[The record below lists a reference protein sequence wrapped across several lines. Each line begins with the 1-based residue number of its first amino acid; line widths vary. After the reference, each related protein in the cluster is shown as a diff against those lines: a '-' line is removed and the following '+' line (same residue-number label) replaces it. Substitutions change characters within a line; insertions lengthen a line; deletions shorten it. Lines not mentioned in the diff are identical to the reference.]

1 MRRITQDDE
10 NMLPKV
16 RNALCLRQKQKGEL
30 YMAEYFVCKKNEPV
44 VQTRQGKIRGY
55 RLNTTF
61 TFHGI
66 PYAQAKRFQSP
77 EPGNAVG
84 RSPRRAGIRICVS
97 AAASRMRQAMNCL
110 SVIATGRRM
119 KTARI

>member
-1 MRRITQDDE
+1 MWRITQDDE

-77 EPGNAVG
+77 EP
-84 RSPRRAGIRICVS
+84 
-97 AAASRMRQAMNCL
+97 
-110 SVIATGRRM
+110 ATPWDGVRD
-119 KTARI
+119 ALAFG